1 MKSIG
6 VPRHLLFSLVCLLTA
21 GCATQVQK
29 PTASVT
35 NMTVGEVTP
44 QGFTMNFEV
53 DVENPNPMAL
63 PVADVDY
70 KLRLVG
76 RDFLD
81 GNADPDA
88 SIPARGSM
96 PVVLPV
102 RVTFENLLAISD
114 GIRRSGGD
122 VPFELDAGLE
132 FGGGMPLLSEP
143 VRVPVRYSGTLPVR
157 QLLKDPAVLLRSSA
171 ARDLAE
177 QLIGGIFRR

>member
-1 MKSIG
+1 MKTTRFGGHI
-6 VPRHLLFSLVCLLTA
+6 LLLLVCVVGG
-21 GCATQVQK
+21 GCAAQVQR

-53 DVENPNPMAL
+53 DVENPNPVAL
-63 PVADVDY
+63 PVGDVDY

-76 RDFLD
+76 RDFID
-81 GNADPDA
+81 GKADPDA
-88 SIPARGSM
+88 SVPARGSM

-122 VPFELDAGLE
+122 VPFDLEAGLE

-157 QLLKDPAVLLRSSA
+157 QLLKDPAVLLRSPA
-171 ARDLAE
+171 ARELAE
-177 QLIGGIFRR
+177 QLIGGIFPQ

>member
-1 MKSIG
+1 MRTARLT
-6 VPRHLLFSLVCLLTA
+6 RHVLLLLVCLLGS
-21 GCATQVQK
+21 GCATRVQR

-35 NMTVGEVTP
+35 NMTLGEVTP

-53 DVENPNPMAL
+53 DVKNPNPMAL

-81 GNADPDA
+81 GKADPDA

-114 GIRRSGGD
+114 GVRRSGGD

-132 FGGGMPLLSEP
+132 FGGGMPFLSKP

-157 QLLKDPAVLLRSSA
+157 QLLKDPAVLLRNSA
-171 ARDLAE
+171 ARELAE
-177 QLIGGIFRR
+177 QLIGGMFRR